1 MSFDFFE
8 RTVLFDLRKKSLI
21 RNFITFNINKR
32 RMILDSFTK
41 KKKYIYYN
49 YILTSKDK
57 KKTFRIN
64 IKYKISL
71 KGYNKNMK

>member
-1 MSFDFFE
+1 MSFGFFE

-41 KKKYIYYN
+41 NIYIYIIT
-49 YILTSKDK
+49 ILTSKDK

-71 KGYNKNMK
+71 KSYNKNMK